1 MWESYFVLL
10 QSRKIVYVVVIL
22 HINSE
27 RQLRKMLIDDI
38 VDFCDKKYTTYG
50 EKCGCERCNH
60 PSGHCS
66 GNCYNCLYHIH
77 FPERAPLNSK
87 ALYDCPKMLYH
98 YICQYSYLYTTEL
111 LCAYE
116 EEHDY
121 LNNYPYFHIL
131 SLGCGGCADLMAFEY
146 FYHMHS
152 LEAPISYIG
161 IDVNELWRPINNR
174 TLKYCENNG
183 INYKVR
189 YADVFKCF
197 RQHIVNDTN
206 VIVISYLISY
216 LYNTDQITVIDSF
229 LEDLVRNI
237 VQKKNKG
244 QKLLLIINDVNSYK
258 RGRTYFSQFRQKL
271 EKYKLSI
278 IKCTYKYFDTGDLFD
293 GQKIGTPHS
302 VKGCLFSI
310 PEAIQRTY
318 HAESNCKKTI
328 QLMLEVV

>member
-1 MWESYFVLL
+1 
-10 QSRKIVYVVVIL
+10 
-22 HINSE
+22 
-27 RQLRKMLIDDI
+27 MLIDDI

-50 EKCGCERCNH
+50 DKCGCERCNH

-77 FPERAPLNSK
+77 FPERAPSNAK
-87 ALYDCPKMLYH
+87 TLYDCPKMLYH
-98 YICQYSYLYTTEL
+98 YVCQYSYLYTTEL

-116 EEHDY
+116 EEYDY
-121 LNNYPYFHIL
+121 LNDYPYFHIL
-131 SLGCGGCADLMAFEY
+131 SLGCGGCADLMAFEH
-146 FYHMHS
+146 FYRMHS
-152 LEAPISYIG
+152 FVAPISYIG

-216 LYNTDQITVIDSF
+216 LYNTNQIGVIDSF
-229 LEDLVRNI
+229 LEDLVTNI

-258 RGRTYFSQFRQKL
+258 RGRTYFSQFIRKL

-293 GQKIGTPHS
+293 GQKIGTPHL
-302 VKGCLFSI
+302 VKRSLFSI
-310 PEAIQRTY
+310 PEAIQRKY

-328 QLMLEVV
+328 QLMLEAV

>member
-1 MWESYFVLL
+1 
-10 QSRKIVYVVVIL
+10 
-22 HINSE
+22 
-27 RQLRKMLIDDI
+27 MLIDDI